1 MVEDCDWHD
10 LEPWYNDRILDTFI
24 SSDEVDLHGDHISPE
39 IFEKIL
45 PWFQKY
51 GYYEWQHEGIV
62 IGKILGW
69 RFKDGKPQIRV
80 GIHDSTESN
89 IPIHDEV
96 WTKIK
101 SMGLKGMSSIKGI
114 ANDQKPMWDGTTS
127 INEITDI
134 GMWGVGWVGD
144 DAANTGATV
153 TFIDE
158 MAKGMIAKSKEAH
171 DRIVKEYGKM
181 EKERKYVKNP
191 SEAPEGASVQ
201 QGERG
206 GYYYETGGKKP
217 TGDKKPTTGKPITDK
232 DKKQWVARLFESGEG
247 KLTDD
252 DMVNQLESAGFDN
265 DEAKQYVSQREKID
279 SPDFAWQDLE
289 TPEYTEPEGD
299 GKRVSGFSNKS
310 LNHSPKNDE
319 QELMKEYEKLEKEV
333 TTMTENIETKKRLDD
348 LQLKVKNLLG
358 KLEKAD
364 VPPVGDA
371 PPGDEKPKDEGNQD
385 TVAALSAD
393 IDKLAT
399 AIEALEPGTPE
410 AVAEAVTIAA
420 EVKQGAPD
428 ESVEM
433 QKTLETL
440 TKKLTDMSEKYE
452 KFMSAP
458 LTKTAKTPV
467 KPTVQVDGT
476 DSIESITK
484 ALQKGKGEQ
493 NKIWT
498 KYGFNRM
505 K

>member
-1 MVEDCDWHD
+1 MVKDCDWHD

-69 RFKDGKPQIRV
+69 RFQDGKPQIRV
-80 GIHDSTESN
+80 GIHDSTSSN
-89 IPIHDEV
+89 IPLHDEV

-101 SMGLKGMSSIKGI
+101 SMGLRGMSSIKGI
-114 ANDQKPMWDGTTS
+114 ANDQKPTWDGTTQ
-127 INEITDI
+127 INDITDI

-144 DAANTGATV
+144 DAANTGANV
-153 TFIDE
+153 TFVEE

-171 DRIVKEYGKM
+171 NRI
-181 EKERKYVKNP
+181 
-191 SEAPEGASVQ
+191 
-201 QGERG
+201 
-206 GYYYETGGKKP
+206 
-217 TGDKKPTTGKPITDK
+217 I
-232 DKKQWVARLFESGEG
+232 ES
-247 KLTDD
+247 LT
-252 DMVNQLESAGFDN
+252 
-265 DEAKQYVSQREKID
+265 
-279 SPDFAWQDLE
+279 
-289 TPEYTEPEGD
+289 
-299 GKRVSGFSNKS
+299 
-310 LNHSPKNDE
+310 HSPKNE
-319 QELMKEYEKLEKEV
+319 LQTLMKEYQEIEKEV
-333 TTMTENIETKKRLDD
+333 TTMTEKIDTKKQLDD
-348 LQLKVKNLLG
+348 LQLKVKSLLG
-358 KLEKAD
+358 KLEKAEE
-364 VPPVGDA
+364 PPVGDA
-371 PPGDEKPKDEGNQD
+371 PPGEEEPKDEGNQD
-385 TVAALSAD
+385 TVAALAAD

-428 ESVEM
+428 EPDATVEM
-433 QKTLETL
+433 KKALETL
-440 TKKLTDMSEKYE
+440 TKKLTDMNALYE
-452 KFMSAP
+452 KHMSAP

-476 DSIESITK
+476 DSIESITN
-484 ALQKGKGEQ
+484 AFQKGKGEQ
-493 NKIWT
+493 NKIWK